1 MKNYLITEFEYFN
14 SLEKGITQ
22 KHFYYFSSPSNSFE
36 FFACGKTK
44 RFESLDKTEFNQ
56 ILESIQIKNSLEI
69 SAVQIPFL
77 IYYHKFPDKIKEP
90 FWSSFKSS
98 NILIFENIYIN
109 TKGNF
114 YKVEFEKELF
124 LLNSEDL
131 SPNLYQIEDNLTTP
145 VNIYYQMLKKGI
157 NYLSKG
163 KLEKIVLCRREVI
176 NFNFCKITKIL
187 NNAKLTYQNCNTI
200 LIKKGQSAFL
210 TVTPETL
217 IKKTGGEIFTEA
229 LAGSIPADVDNQSL
243 SELLRTS
250 KNLKEHTIVRD
261 FILERIQKFV
271 NSVSYNEIPEIK
283 KLRSVYHL
291 QTPIVAKLLDGI
303 YHEELI
309 FQLFPTPAL
318 SGFPKETA
326 INLISELENFER
338 GFFGGFSGFITLNG
352 DWDFSVCIRCALIK
366 ENKALLYAGGGIM
379 VDSDPELEYYETEAK
394 LLAIKGLITS
404 EL

>member
-1 MKNYLITEFEYFN
+1 MKNYLITEFEYFT
-14 SLEKGITQ
+14 SLEKAVTQ
-22 KHFYYFSSPSNSFE
+22 KNFYFFSSPSNSFE

-44 RFESLDKTEFNQ
+44 RFQSIDKTDLKQ
-56 ILESIQIKNSLEI
+56 ILESIQVKNFLNL

-77 IYYHKFPDKIKEP
+77 IYYQKFPDKIKEP
-90 FWSSFKSS
+90 IWSNFETS
-98 NILIFENIYIN
+98 NILIFEYIYIR
-109 TKGNF
+109 TKDNF
-114 YKVEFEKELF
+114 YKVEFDKELF
-124 LLNSEDL
+124 HLNSENH
-131 SPNLYQIEDNLTTP
+131 STIFCQIDDSLTTP
-145 VNIYYQMLKKGI
+145 ENIYFQMLNRGI
-157 NYLSKG
+157 SYLSSG

-176 NFNFCKITKIL
+176 DFDYCKITKIL
-187 NNAKLTYQNCNTI
+187 SKAKSTYQNCNTI
-200 LIKKGQSAFL
+200 LIKNGQSAFL

-229 LAGSIPADVDNQSL
+229 LAGSIPADVDNQRL
-243 SELLRTS
+243 NELLRTS

-291 QTPIVAKLLDGI
+291 QTPIVAKLLDDI
-303 YHEELI
+303 DHEELI

-379 VDSDPELEYYETEAK
+379 MDSDPELEYYETEAK
-394 LLAIKGLITS
+394 LLAIKGLIKS